1 MAKEGLRQIAIYG
14 KGGIGKSTTTQNL
27 TAGLSQLGKQIM
39 VVGCDPKADSTRLLL
54 GGLAQK
60 TVLDTLRDHGQDVD
74 LSALMKTGF
83 GNIRCVESG
92 GPEPGVGC
100 AGRGIITSIGL
111 LENLG
116 AYTDDL
122 DYVFY
127 DVLGDVVCGGFAMPI
142 REGKAKE
149 IYIVASGE
157 MMALY
162 AANNISKGIKK
173 YAEKGGVRLGGIICN
188 SRNVDREAELLRAFS
203 HELGTQLIYFVPR
216 DNIVQ
221 HAEIRR
227 KTVIDYA
234 PESHQADEYRNL
246 AKQIEENDMFVIPS
260 PMEQEKLEEI
270 LLEYGL
276 MDNISND
283 YRI

>member
-1 MAKEGLRQIAIYG
+1 MGELRQIAIYG

-27 TAGLSQLGKQIM
+27 TAGLLELGKQVL

-54 GGLAQK
+54 GGLHQK
-60 TVLDTLRDHGQDVD
+60 TVLDTIRDNKSEVSLDD
-74 LSALMKTGF
+74 LQKVGF
-83 GNIRCVESG
+83 KGVRCVESG

-100 AGRGIITSIGL
+100 AGRGIITSISM
-111 LENLG
+111 LEELG

-162 AANNISKGIKK
+162 AANNICKGIAR
-173 YAEKGGVRLGGIICN
+173 YSEYGDVRLGGIICN
-188 SRNVDREAELLRAFS
+188 SRMVDNELDLLRAFTK
-203 HELGTQLIYFVPR
+203 ELNTQLIYFVPR
-216 DNIVQ
+216 NNVVQ
-221 HAEIRR
+221 QAEIRK
-227 KTVIDYA
+227 KTVIEYQ
-234 PESHQADEYRNL
+234 PESSQAEVYREL
-246 AKQIEENDMFVIPS
+246 AKRIDENKMFTVPT
-260 PMEQEKLEEI
+260 PMTQERLEEI
-270 LLEYGL
+270 LIEHGM
-276 MDNISND
+276 MDGTDNYVI
-283 YRI
+283 